1 VYTLATTMTSLL
13 RILASI
19 AIFFNLSR
27 GVEGVQLN
35 GYDYIVVGSGPGGGP
50 LAARLGLAG
59 NKVLV
64 IEAGGDIAP
73 TDWNISV
80 PYFNSKA
87 SEDPQISWDFYVR
100 SVNSLPVW
108 PLIRIGQPLPN
119 RSRECE
125 GSEIPLPVS
134 QWHLGTRARSTC

>member
-1 VYTLATTMTSLL
+1 MTSLL
-13 RILASI
+13 RVLASI

-100 SVNSLPVW
+100 SVSSLPVL

-119 RSRECE
+119 RGRECD
-125 GSEIPLPVS
+125 GSEIPLSVS
-134 QWHLGTRARSTC
+134 KWHLSTRAGSTC

>member
-1 VYTLATTMTSLL
+1 
-13 RILASI
+13 
-19 AIFFNLSR
+19 
-27 GVEGVQLN
+27 VEGVQLN
-35 GYDYIVVGSGPGGGP
+35 GYDYIVVGSGAGGGP

-100 SVNSLPVW
+100 SDNLLLVL
-108 PLIRIGQPLPN
+108 PLIRIGQPLSN

-125 GSEIPLPVS
+125 GSKIPLPVS
-134 QWHLGTRARSTC
+134 EWHLGPRTGPTC

>member
-1 VYTLATTMTSLL
+1 MTRLL

-27 GVEGVQLN
+27 SVEGVQLN
-35 GYDYIVVGSGPGGGP
+35 GYDYIVVGSGAGGGP

-80 PYFNSKA
+80 PYVNSKA

-100 SVNSLPVW
+100 SDNLLLIL

-125 GSEIPLPVS
+125 GSKIPLPVS
-134 QWHLGTRARSTC
+134 EWHLGPRTGPTC

>member
-1 VYTLATTMTSLL
+1 MTSLL

-100 SVNSLPVW
+100 SVTSLPVLT
-108 PLIRIGQPLPN
+108 LIRIGQPLPN

-125 GSEIPLPVS
+125 GSEIPLP
-134 QWHLGTRARSTC
+134 G

>member
-1 VYTLATTMTSLL
+1 MYTLATTMTSLL

-27 GVEGVQLN
+27 SVEGVQLN

-100 SVNSLPVW
+100 SVNLLPGL
-108 PLIRIGQPLPN
+108 PLIRIGQPLPD

-125 GSEIPLPVS
+125 GSKIPLPIS
-134 QWHLGTRARSTC
+134 EWHLSTRAWSTC

>member
-1 VYTLATTMTSLL
+1 MTSLL

-27 GVEGVQLN
+27 SVEGVELN

-59 NKVLV
+59 NNVLV

-100 SVNSLPVW
+100 SVTSLPVLT
-108 PLIRIGQPLPN
+108 LISVGQPLPN

-134 QWHLGTRARSTC
+134 

>member
-1 VYTLATTMTSLL
+1 MTNLL
-13 RILASI
+13 RILASV
-19 AIFFNLSR
+19 AILCNLSR
-27 GVEGVQLN
+27 SVEGVQLN
-35 GYDYIVVGSGPGGGP
+35 GYDYIIVGSGPGGGP

-100 SVNSLPVW
+100 PDNSLPVL
-108 PLIRIGQPLPN
+108 PLIRTGQPLPN

-125 GSEIPLPVS
+125 GPKIPLSVS
-134 QWHLGTRARSTC
+134 EWHLGPRTRATC